1 MPVIMKSCVLQVER
15 VLGSGKLV
23 QSYSVFQEHIQR
35 VFELPL
41 ILKKDADA
49 PLGAAMAVA
58 QL

>member
-1 MPVIMKSCVLQVER
+1 MKSCVLQVER
-15 VLGSGKLV
+15 VLVSGKLV

-41 ILKKDADA
+41 VLKKDADA